1 MEYPVDSQM
10 LKYNVVQTA
19 HMTEVAMY
27 FLPHPSAEFTIIFSH
42 GNATDI
48 GQMRDF
54 LLDLRKRLKVNIV
67 AYDYSGYGL
76 SSGEFHHSISGSNFE
91 SSPFDP
97 CFVLFCCKVLHQ
109 WQTR

>member
-1 MEYPVDSQM
+1 MYLVNDGKMEYPVDSQM

-76 SSGEFHHSISGSNFE
+76 SSGIPHSSLFQSN
-91 SSPFDP
+91 
-97 CFVLFCCKVLHQ
+97 
-109 WQTR
+109 QTF

>member
-10 LKYNVVQTA
+10 LKYNVVQTD
-19 HMTEVAMY
+19 HYTEVAMY
-27 FLPHPSAEFTIIFSH
+27 FLSHPKADYTIIFSH

-48 GQMRDF
+48 GQMRDL

-76 SSGEFHHSISGSNFE
+76 SSGLPSVDATQS
-91 SSPFDP
+91 DLRAVYKYTRD
-97 CFVLFCCKVLHQ
+97 VLQ
-109 WQTR
+109 IPSTQI